1 MRRAYWD
8 KAADHY
14 EAEIFDV
21 FSHDRA
27 GLILGQIAKYGSR
40 THKASDLGCGTG
52 RFLGSLSGAFQEV
65 LAVDISAKCIARA
78 QAACSH
84 LTNVSYLK
92 MDMAAGRERLPK
104 VDFALSVNALL
115 TPSLLQRGRIFDAI
129 ARHLRVGS
137 HLVLVVP
144 ALESALLTNFR
155 LIEWNLRTGMKPSA
169 AVRAGFPAHKAAD
182 SARLRKGIVLIDDVP
197 TKHYLKEELTA
208 ILERR
213 RMKIVEVHKI
223 EYSWKTEFESPPRWM
238 KTPYPWDWLFVAQ
251 RAR

>member
-8 KAADHY
+8 KAAEDY

-21 FSHDRA
+21 FSQDRG
-27 GLILGQIAKYGSR
+27 GLVLGQIAKYGSR

-52 RFLGSLSGAFQEV
+52 RFLGSLSSAFQEV
-65 LAVDISAKCIARA
+65 LAVDISPKCIARA
-78 QAACSH
+78 QAANSH
-84 LTNVSYLK
+84 LTNVSYLT
-92 MDMAAGRERLPK
+92 MDLAAGRERLPK

-144 ALESALLTNFR
+144 ALESALLTDFR
-155 LIEWNLRTGMKPSA
+155 LIEWNLRSGMKPSA
-169 AVRAGFPAHKAAD
+169 AVGGGFRAHGRTD
-182 SARLRKGIVLIDDVP
+182 SSRLHEGVVPIEDVP

-208 ILERR
+208 ILEAR
-213 RMKIVEVHKI
+213 RMKVVEIHKI

-238 KTPYPWDWLFVAQ
+238 KSPYPWDWLFVAQ